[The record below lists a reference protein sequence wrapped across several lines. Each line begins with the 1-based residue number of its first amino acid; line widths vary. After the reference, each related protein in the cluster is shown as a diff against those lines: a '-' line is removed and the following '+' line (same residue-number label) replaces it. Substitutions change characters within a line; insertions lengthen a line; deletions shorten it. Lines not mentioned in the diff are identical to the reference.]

1 MVLIC
6 ISLVSN
12 DVEHLFMCLSFLY
25 LLWWNSS
32 FYIFFGLFSNCI
44 VWLSLLVFKVHCI
57 FWKLVLCWTC
67 GLQILSLFI
76 LIRAFWK
83 SEVSNVKIRILTK
96 SNDQFYLDGSCF
108 LFVSSLWP
116 ALDSRIFSIFFLSF
130 IFYIFSIFF
139 LKILSFT
146 FKPVNH
152 FELIFYMVWGLS
164 RGSLFLPIHAQ
175 MLQHH
180 LKRLSSVH

>member
-1 MVLIC
+1 MMLN
-6 ISLVSN
+6 ISSCAC
-12 DVEHLFMCLSFLY
+12 H
-25 LLWWNSS
+25 
-32 FYIFFGLFSNCI
+32 FYIFFGEIAPFTSSLAYFLIALFDF
-44 VWLSLLVFKVHCI
+44 SLLVFKVHCI

-130 IFYIFSIFF
+130 IFYIFSTFF

-146 FKPVNH
+146 FKPVNY
-152 FELIFYMVWGLS
+152 FELIFYMVCGLS